1 MKIRTDFVTNSSS
14 SSFILA
20 FDNEESIV
28 QELINDE
35 TGGELEIIL
44 RDVMQSKEEKTRDR
58 VLAEYKEYIRD
69 MAYYRAH
76 KFIMHKKN
84 LDWCEAY
91 DHIKMHPEDVEGLI
105 DGIIEEEMQELEE
118 KLQGKEVVV
127 IIEYEDYDKRG
138 SRLENDI
145 VPNMNTCKAIINHH

>member
-20 FDNEESIV
+20 FDNEESIT

-35 TGGELEIIL
+35 TGGELETIL
-44 RDVMQSKEEKTRDR
+44 HDVMQSKKEKTRDR
-58 VLAEYKEYIRD
+58 VLAEYKEYMRD
-69 MAYYRAH
+69 MAFYRVH

-84 LDWCEAY
+84 LGWSEAY
-91 DHIKMHPEDVEGLI
+91 DYVKMHPEDVDDLI
-105 DGIIEEEMQELEE
+105 DGIIEEEMQKLEE

-127 IIEYEDYDKRG
+127 IVEYEDYDKWG
-138 SRLENDI
+138 ARLENDI
-145 VPNMNTCKAIINHH
+145 LPNMDTCKAIINHH